1 MLCMENYAGYDEN
14 YDLMENDFV
23 KSFEQMIPIMKK
35 AIGGDTVYGIYDREK
50 CLKFYNNQVIN
61 AKMEPGMKIPKTMI
75 AYECMEKGASL
86 EKITPKEAMGIAV
99 KTFAF
104 PVFDEKHNVIG
115 SVAIAKSLHLQEEI
129 KGYTDTIFNSIQH
142 LTEAVSEVSTNVQEV
157 AAGTNDILAQIIN
170 TNERAKGTNEIV
182 NIISNV
188 AKQTNLLGLNASIES
203 SRAGEFGKGF
213 GVVATEIRKLAV
225 SSRDSAKEISDR
237 LEGIRNSIE
246 SVTEKINK
254 SNDSFQT
261 QVGTIEEISAFIQEL
276 NSLAI
281 NLMEKTTD
289 LV

>member
-1 MLCMENYAGYDEN
+1 
-14 YDLMENDFV
+14 
-23 KSFEQMIPIMKK
+23 
-35 AIGGDTVYGIYDREK
+35 
-50 CLKFYNNQVIN
+50 
-61 AKMEPGMKIPKTMI
+61 
-75 AYECMEKGASL
+75 
-86 EKITPKEAMGIAV
+86 MGIAV